1 MPSQESYLQS
11 EERQKAIVEQKK
23 IFLSGGSVDPGI
35 VNSMILHSW
44 ERSVAAHVDPNVK
57 ERPRVSEGELKA
69 ILEENADLMNC
80 AKNILDQ
87 MFSSIQEA
95 VSALSLVSAE
105 GVTLYISNRVSHR
118 TYYPDALVGSINTE
132 EARGTNGIGTCL
144 AERRPVEIIGA
155 EHFRFSG
162 ECWSCSAAP
171 ILTNE
176 GKLIGVLNVTQPR
189 KQYHAHTHGMVKAA
203 VCAITEQLR
212 LRSLLQQRETIME
225 MLDDGV
231 LVLSS
236 SGVIDIV
243 NRKAVA
249 MLGGSGSLQG
259 RNLQEVLHPGAT
271 LEEILQTHSHIQD
284 QEMLFPLKH
293 GSPLACF
300 VSVVPIAG
308 GGKVITMREAKR
320 MRQVAVQVA
329 GIKPSYTFDR
339 IMGSSAALTEV
350 MNQARLVAGSHTTVL
365 LLGESGTGKE
375 LFAQAIHNSSS
386 VCKGP
391 FVAVSCAAI
400 PRDLIESELFGYVGG
415 AFTGARNGGMIGKME
430 LAKGGTLFLDEVNSL
445 PLEMQAKLLRA
456 LQQMEIVRIGDTK
469 PTPVDVRIIAATNE
483 DLKDAVAQGTFRGDL
498 YFRLNVIEIAIPPLR
513 ERKADIGYLAGIF
526 LDRLSQASGQG
537 APEISGPALKAMQDY
552 AWPGNIRELENVCER
567 AWLLSGG
574 AAITKAH
581 LPPRILEAAHGAQPG
596 EERGGLGEGFDAGA
610 REGAPGDAPA
620 RNEVV
625 ASGSVD
631 TVYYELIRSTLDA
644 CNGNLS
650 KAAEQ
655 LGVARSTLYRRLR
668 KFGIIE

>member
-375 LFAQAIHNSSS
+375 LFAQAIHNASPRASH
-386 VCKGP
+386 P
-391 FVAVSCAAI
+391 FVAVNCGAL
-400 PRDLIESELFGYVGG
+400 PRNLVESELFGYSEG
-415 AFTGARNGGMIGKME
+415 AFTGASRSGKPGKFE
-430 LAKGGTLFLDEVNSL
+430 LADGGTIFLDEIGEL
-445 PLEMQAKLLRA
+445 PLDAQVSLLRL
-456 LQQMEIVRIGDTK
+456 LQNGEVTRVGGKYSRMVSVR
-469 PTPVDVRIIAATNE
+469 VVAATNRNLEDAVRDRTFRE
-483 DLKDAVAQGTFRGDL
+483 DL
-498 YFRLNVIEIAIPPLR
+498 YYRLNVFPINLPPLR
-513 ERKADIGYLAGIF
+513 QRRGDVELLARYFLRKF
-526 LDRLSQASGQG
+526 
-537 APEISGPALKAMQDY
+537 ALGMGKAVPGFTDY
-552 AWPGNIRELENVCER
+552 ALACMEQYQWPGNVRELENMVER
-567 AWLLSGG
+567 MVNIVREGQPVDESCLP
-574 AAITKAH
+574 AH
-581 LPPRILEAAHGAQPG
+581 MLVAKRRSDMRREDHGATESAG
-596 EERGGLGEGFDAGA
+596 ADSGLLVTREMESIIDVLRSTRGNMRAAAALLGISRGGLYLKIK
-610 REGAPGDAPA
+610 R
-620 RNEVV
+620 
-625 ASGSVD
+625 
-631 TVYYELIRSTLDA
+631 
-644 CNGNLS
+644 
-650 KAAEQ
+650 
-655 LGVARSTLYRRLR
+655 LGIDVSQWR
-668 KFGIIE
+668 K

>member
-11 EERQKAIVEQKK
+11 EERQKAIVEQKR
-23 IFLSGGSVDPGI
+23 IFLSGGTVDTGI
-35 VNSMILHSW
+35 VSSTILRSW
-44 ERSVAAHVDPNVK
+44 ERSMAAHVDPGVR

-80 AKNILDQ
+80 AKTILDQ

-105 GVTLYISNRVSHR
+105 GVTLYISNRVSHKM
-118 TYYPDALVGSINTE
+118 YYPDALVGSINTE

-144 AERRPVEIIGA
+144 AERRPLEIIGA

-231 LVLSS
+231 LVLSA

-249 MLGGSGSLQG
+249 MLGRKGALQG
-259 RNLQEVLHPGAT
+259 ENLRNVLHPGAT
-271 LEEILQTHSHIQD
+271 LEDILQTTNHIQD
-284 QEMLFPLKH
+284 QEMLFPLRH

-308 GGKVITMREAKR
+308 GGRVITMREAKR

-339 IMGSSAALTEV
+339 IMGSSTVLVEA
-350 MNQARLVAGSHTTVL
+350 MDQAKLVAGSHSTVL

-375 LFAQAIHNSSS
+375 LFAQAIHNASPRASH
-386 VCKGP
+386 P
-391 FVAVSCAAI
+391 FVAVNCGAL
-400 PRDLIESELFGYVGG
+400 PRNLVESELFGYSEG
-415 AFTGARNGGMIGKME
+415 AFTGASRSGKPGKFE
-430 LAKGGTLFLDEVNSL
+430 LADGGTIFLDEIGEL
-445 PLEMQAKLLRA
+445 PLDAQVSLLRL
-456 LQQMEIVRIGDTK
+456 LQNGEVTRVGGKYSRMVSVR
-469 PTPVDVRIIAATNE
+469 VVAATNRNLEEAVRERSFRE
-483 DLKDAVAQGTFRGDL
+483 DL
-498 YFRLNVIEIAIPPLR
+498 YYRLNVFPINLPPLR
-513 ERKADIGYLAGIF
+513 ERRGDVELLARYFLRKFAFGMGKAVPGFTPEVLACME
-526 LDRLSQASGQG
+526 RYQ
-537 APEISGPALKAMQDY
+537 
-552 AWPGNIRELENVCER
+552 WPGNVRELENMVER
-567 AWLLSGG
+567 MVNVVRDGQPVDESCLPAHMLAAGRRGG
-574 AAITKAH
+574 AG
-581 LPPRILEAAHGAQPG
+581 AADPGVAGLLVGDAGLLAAREVESIIDVLRSTHGNMRAAAAMLG
-596 EERGGLGEGFDAGA
+596 ISRGGLYLKIKRLGI
-610 REGAPGDAPA
+610 
-620 RNEVV
+620 NV
-625 ASGSVD
+625 
-631 TVYYELIRSTLDA
+631 
-644 CNGNLS
+644 
-650 KAAEQ
+650 EQ
-655 LGVARSTLYRRLR
+655 WR
-668 KFGIIE
+668 K